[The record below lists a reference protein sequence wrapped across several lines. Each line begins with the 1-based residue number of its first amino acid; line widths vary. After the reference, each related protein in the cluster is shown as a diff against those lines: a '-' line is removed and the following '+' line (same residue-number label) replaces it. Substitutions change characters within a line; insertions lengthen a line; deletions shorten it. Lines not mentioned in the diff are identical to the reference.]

1 MLGQL
6 TVGNRNPQ
14 PGWGG
19 GNHTELSRKYPGRMD
34 NTNKY
39 MSVATSLRNEWI
51 VVRSSGSEDGL
62 CALRKR
68 FRGRLIHYCRMTVQ
82 IAAFKSFTKQ
92 TPSSTFQNQEG
103 EGSDQ
108 RASSV
113 ERTCC
118 VADATQPIERH
129 DCCKYEQE
137 SEELEHKPEEPL
149 QPRLGSCFNLLS
161 VLYSTCPMYNM
172 QENG

>member
-82 IAAFKSFTKQ
+82 IAAFKSFTNKRHRR
-92 TPSSTFQNQEG
+92 PSRIKKG
-103 EGSDQ
+103 RG
-108 RASSV
+108 
-113 ERTCC
+113 
-118 VADATQPIERH
+118 ATR
-129 DCCKYEQE
+129 
-137 SEELEHKPEEPL
+137 EPAA
-149 QPRLGSCFNLLS
+149 
-161 VLYSTCPMYNM
+161 
-172 QENG
+172 